1 MLILVASK
9 MLVIAGVMTTL
20 AGASLGTGVVFA
32 GYLTGAARNPEEAEN
47 LFNSTLMGFAL
58 IETFVF
64 MSFLIAGTVYFFV

>member
-1 MLILVASK
+1 MLLILIAK
-9 MLVIAGVMTTL
+9 MLVITGAMITL
-20 AGASLGTGVVFA
+20 GGAAIGTGVLFA

-64 MSFLIAGTVYFFV
+64 MSFLICGVIYFFA